1 MTLSIRNRLAGTVA
15 DITIGA
21 VMGTVRIALANGDIL
36 TSAVTMD
43 AIKEVGIGIGSAVE
57 VLVKSTD
64 VSLATGAT
72 AGLTIRNQLGGTLVG
87 IDTGGAMAL
96 VRIDLGTDLELT
108 AAITRAAADELKL
121 APGLPVTALIKS
133 TEVAFSAL

>member
-1 MTLSIRNRLAGTVA
+1 
-15 DITIGA
+15 
-21 VMGTVRIALANGDIL
+21 MGTVRIALANGDTL

-43 AIKEVGIGIGSAVE
+43 AIKDVGVGIGSAVE

-64 VSLATGAT
+64 VSLATGET
-72 AGLTIRNQLGGTLVG
+72 SGLTIRNRLGGTLVG

-96 VRIDLGTDLELT
+96 VRIDLGTDIELT

>member
-15 DITIGA
+15 DITDGA
-21 VMGTVRIALANGDIL
+21 VMGTVRIALANGDTL

-43 AIKEVGIGIGSAVE
+43 AIKDVGIGIGSAVE

-64 VSLATGAT
+64 VSLATGET
-72 AGLTIRNQLGGTLVG
+72 SGLTIRNRLGGTLVG

-96 VRIDLGTDLELT
+96 VRIDLGTDIELT

>member
-15 DITIGA
+15 DITDGA
-21 VMGTVRIALANGDIL
+21 VMGTVRIALANGDTL

-43 AIKEVGIGIGSAVE
+43 AIKDVGIGIGSAVE

-64 VSLATGAT
+64 VSLATGET
-72 AGLTIRNQLGGTLVG
+72 SGLTIRNRLGGTLVG

-96 VRIDLGTDLELT
+96 VRIDLGTDIELT
-108 AAITRAAADELKL
+108 AAITRAAVDELKL

>member
-15 DITIGA
+15 DITSGA
-21 VMGTVRIALANGDIL
+21 VMGTVRIALANGDTL

-43 AIKEVGIGIGSAVE
+43 AIKDVGIGIGSAVE

-64 VSLATGAT
+64 VSLATGET
-72 AGLTIRNQLGGTLVG
+72 SGLTIRNRLGGTLVG

-96 VRIDLGTDLELT
+96 VRIDLGTDIELT

>member
-1 MTLSIRNRLAGTVA
+1 
-15 DITIGA
+15 
-21 VMGTVRIALANGDIL
+21 MGTVRIALANGDTL

-43 AIKEVGIGIGSAVE
+43 AIKDVGIGIGSAVE

-64 VSLATGAT
+64 VSLATGET
-72 AGLTIRNQLGGTLVG
+72 SGLTIRNRLGGTLVG

-96 VRIDLGTDLELT
+96 VRIDLGTDIELT
-108 AAITRAAADELKL
+108 AAITRASADELKL